1 MKDLTTGDPKKV
13 LMMFS
18 FPLMGSI
25 MFQQLYNIA
34 DSLVAGKFIGE
45 NALAAVG
52 NAYEVTLIFLA
63 FAFGCNVGSSVVLAQ
78 LFGAKR
84 YRDLKTAVYTTFI
97 ASGILCGILMIVGF
111 VFSPAL
117 LRLINTPDDIFA
129 DTMTYLYIYTAGL
142 VFLFFYNISTGIFSA
157 LGDSKTP
164 FYFLAASST
173 ANIAMDIWFVTGF
186 NMGVSGVAWAT
197 FICQGISCIAAF
209 SLIIKKIINIK
220 CEGKPALFS
229 FEIFKKITRIAVP
242 SIFQQSFVSVGNI
255 IIQGIVNGFGT
266 TCMAGYAAAV
276 KVNNFAITSLTTLG
290 TAMSNYTAQNLG
302 ADKQER
308 VTKGF
313 KSGIAMV
320 VTAAAAFSI
329 IFILLREP
337 LIGLF
342 MTEESQEALSI
353 GKTFLLIVSPFFFLV
368 SIKFIA
374 DGVLRGAAAM
384 SWFMTATFVD
394 LAARVILAFLF
405 SIEFDSTGIW
415 LAWPVGWTIS
425 CLMSLSFYLVGVWKP
440 KPSRV
445 K

>member
-63 FAFGCNVGSSVVLAQ
+63 FAFGCNIGSSVVLAQ

-173 ANIAMDIWFVTGF
+173 AKYRHG
-186 NMGVSGVAWAT
+186 
-197 FICQGISCIAAF
+197 
-209 SLIIKKIINIK
+209 
-220 CEGKPALFS
+220 
-229 FEIFKKITRIAVP
+229 
-242 SIFQQSFVSVGNI
+242 
-255 IIQGIVNGFGT
+255 
-266 TCMAGYAAAV
+266 
-276 KVNNFAITSLTTLG
+276 
-290 TAMSNYTAQNLG
+290 
-302 ADKQER
+302 
-308 VTKGF
+308 
-313 KSGIAMV
+313 
-320 VTAAAAFSI
+320 
-329 IFILLREP
+329 
-337 LIGLF
+337 
-342 MTEESQEALSI
+342 
-353 GKTFLLIVSPFFFLV
+353 
-368 SIKFIA
+368 
-374 DGVLRGAAAM
+374 
-384 SWFMTATFVD
+384 
-394 LAARVILAFLF
+394 
-405 SIEFDSTGIW
+405 
-415 LAWPVGWTIS
+415 
-425 CLMSLSFYLVGVWKP
+425 YLVCNGI
-440 KPSRV
+440 
-445 K
+445 